1 MSSLSLLKVMQ
12 NKMLELQDSLFSIRS
27 VFCLLFWK
35 EKLIRKLITIGK
47 NISLFSRYEK
57 IIWPKIIP
65 TINTLPVKIQIK
77 LVFSLSFSIFL
88 LTDAY

>member
-1 MSSLSLLKVMQ
+1 MQ

-65 TINTLPVKIQIK
+65 TINTSPVQIEIK